1 MMPVSRR
8 GLVAG
13 GIVASVAA
21 ATLRPAATVQ
31 SGKPVLLYDADLGA
45 GARFAAH
52 AHRLGAEAQSLA
64 GDRVRQLQALL
75 GQAPSAL
82 FGVSRHADEYL
93 ASEVAGQAGY
103 RRLSLIQH
111 RITGDVVPSCA
122 PEGGAIATL
131 ARLAG
136 GRWPEAFA
144 ELALGGIQRCEPL
157 SRAAPS
163 EPAFSWVLTRG

>member
-8 GLVAG
+8 GFVAG
-13 GIVASVAA
+13 AVVASVAG
-21 ATLRPAATVQ
+21 ATLRSPAMAQ
-31 SGKPVLLYDADLGA
+31 PGQPVLLYDADLTA
-45 GARFAAH
+45 GTRFAVH
-52 AHRLGAEAQSLA
+52 AGKLGVQAQRLE
-64 GDRVRQLQALL
+64 GDRVRQIQTLL
-75 GQAPSAL
+75 AGEPAAF

-93 ASEVAGQAGY
+93 VGEIAAQAGY

-111 RITGDVVPSCA
+111 RAAGDVVPSCA
-122 PEGGAIATL
+122 PEGASITTL

-144 ELALGGIQRCEPL
+144 ELAIGGIERCEAV
-157 SRAAPS
+157 SHAAPS